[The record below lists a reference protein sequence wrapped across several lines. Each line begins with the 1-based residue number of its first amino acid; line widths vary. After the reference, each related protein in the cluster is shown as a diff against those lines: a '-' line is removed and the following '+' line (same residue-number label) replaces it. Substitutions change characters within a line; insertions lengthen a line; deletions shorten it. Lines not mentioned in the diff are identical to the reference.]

1 MCHLLRNG
9 TPPCQNGCL
18 LQTFGPSARIQ
29 PIGVSTYDRVD
40 PCVDHPGFSDCLG
53 KTPPITSPE
62 LSRKILDILRRE
74 RAEVG
79 FHIREQWLAD
89 VLGVSRS
96 PIRTALKDLESLR
109 IVRSEQKKGYFLEA
123 GVGSE
128 AFEAIELPMPETEQI
143 YRQIASERFANL
155 IGNQIS
161 VADLV
166 RRFKAGRSV
175 IQKVLARM
183 QEEGLVEKTAGH
195 GWVFGPALNDEASY
209 QESYR
214 YRLLIE
220 PEALLAEQFHLPA
233 EQLDQLRRTHLSA
246 LSFGLSNETMSS
258 LFDIDAE
265 FHNTLAEA
273 CGNRFLSQAILQ
285 QTRLRRLSEYEKY
298 TSRERLIDSF
308 GEHLSI
314 LDAVE
319 RGTLGEAAAHMSLH
333 IRNSDANRPDFR
345 KVRVLAHRRLTRR

>member
-1 MCHLLRNG
+1 MSN
-9 TPPCQNGCL
+9 
-18 LQTFGPSARIQ
+18 
-29 PIGVSTYDRVD
+29 
-40 PCVDHPGFSDCLG
+40 
-53 KTPPITSPE
+53 PE
-62 LSRKILDILRRE
+62 LSRKILEILRRE
-74 RAEVG
+74 RAPAG

-96 PIRTALKDLESLR
+96 PIRTALKALERLHV
-109 IVRSEQKKGYFLEA
+109 VRSEQKKGYFLEMDAA
-123 GVGSE
+123 GE
-128 AFEAIELPMPETEQI
+128 AFETIDLPVPETERI

-161 VADLV
+161 VGDLV
-166 RRFKAGRSV
+166 RRYDASRSV

-183 QEEGLVEKTAGH
+183 QEDGLVEKSAGH

-220 PEALLAEQFHLPA
+220 PAALLQEQFRLPP
-233 EQLDQLRRTHLSA
+233 EQLGELRRVHLTA
-246 LSFGLSNETMSS
+246 LAGDLANETIAS

-265 FHNTLAEA
+265 FHDTLAEA
-273 CGNRFLSQAILQ
+273 CGNRFLSQAIRQ

-298 TSRERLIDSF
+298 TSRERLVASF
-308 GEHLSI
+308 EEHLSI
-314 LDAVE
+314 LDAIE
-319 RGTLGEAAAHMSLH
+319 NGAMAEAAERMSLH
-333 IRNSDANRPDFR
+333 IRMSDATRPDFR